1 MSTESKQASQDQ
13 KSTSEQQ
20 AATDAAREQT
30 AIARSYRFQVIRF
43 ITIIVVFLLLLWGGS
58 YFIAYTSDA
67 YVDANVVEVAPEV
80 TGKVDHVYVQDNQQ
94 VKRGDLLFT
103 LDDSEYRLQ
112 VESAK
117 GALESARA
125 QVAVDKAAIESAR
138 SHHTSDQA
146 ELTLANHNLTRA
158 QNLWQRGAYAT
169 QQLDQQRA
177 VQQQSAAAASSSRA
191 DLGEAEGTLKL
202 HQAQLTSAQASLGRA
217 QWRLSRTRLYAAQDG
232 IITHMTLEEG
242 DTAESHDSV
251 MAEVSQGNWRV
262 MANYKEYFVRHFSP
276 GQTVWVWVDADPWH
290 FYKAHVQGISHA
302 ISRERHREK
311 LVPYVDPSVDW
322 IRLSRRIP
330 IRLTFDQLPPHAV
343 AGSDARVVAFY

>member
-1 MSTESKQASQDQ
+1 MSTESKQTPHVQSASKQQDANDAAQ
-13 KSTSEQQ
+13 QQ
-20 AATDAAREQT
+20 AAT
-30 AIARSYRFQVIRF
+30 ARSYRFQVIRF
-43 ITIIVVFLLLLWGGS
+43 ITIVVVFLLLLWGGS

-80 TGKVDHVYVQDNQQ
+80 TGKVDHVYVKDNQQ

-103 LDDSEYRLQ
+103 LDADEYRLQ

-125 QVAVDKAAIESAR
+125 QVEVDKASIESAR
-138 SHHTSDQA
+138 SHQRSDQA
-146 ELTLANHNLTRA
+146 ELTLSNHNLARA
-158 QNLWQRGAYAT
+158 QDLWQRGAFAT

-177 VQQQSAAAASSSRA
+177 AQQQAAAAASSSAA
-191 DLGEAEGTLKL
+191 DLHEAEGTLKL

-217 QWRLSRTRLYAAQDG
+217 QWRLSRTRLYASQDG
-232 IITHMTLEEG
+232 VVTHMTLEEG
-242 DTAESHDSV
+242 DTAEAHDGV
-251 MAEVSQGNWRV
+251 MAVVSQDNWRV

-276 GQTVWVWVDADPWH
+276 GQVVWVWVDADPWH
-290 FYKAHVQGISHA
+290 LYKARVQGVSQA
-302 ISRERHREK
+302 ISRQRHPDK

-330 IRLTFDQLPPHAV
+330 VRLTFDKLPPQTV